1 MDKDFKSRLIKE
13 LLNYYK
19 DIDENA
25 NLSNITDERIKAKIL
40 SAQKS
45 IKPLPVNSNDA
56 YDIQASKKRYYD
68 LMREKLNN
76 FIDALECP
84 DSEVY
89 PGISFD
95 KPQFFID
102 KYKFEEAF
110 NFVKSYLEI
119 ISDTS
124 EDKKSNRTLKY
135 DINKKIDINTD
146 FSKVNDILLAMNKPY
161 AVVPFDNYS
170 KQFTII
176 ENFNWGEI
184 TNLRDFLLLTD
195 ESLKTYDEFR
205 RKSMEYLN
213 TVVLNTIN
221 KLEYSDFYRSF
232 GEYSHQYMVA
242 LMLKILFKALM
253 QIINQIIVNMRDKY
267 YENYKSVC
275 QKIEAFIIKP
285 LKYQPSYNNI
295 ETDFQEYNISLDFRN
310 TLLSEMKTQMYN
322 LKYIESLADINEKYI
337 LVDNN
342 NIVKE
347 DYESNSLSLDE
358 MNDLFNLGTPIDKDI
373 FKDRLVAIKEFIPLF
388 NSATKRNLYPNDILA
403 QRAVYRVLFKAKPH
417 KFNENL
423 KANDSKNFIKLWNSF
438 IENHAELKTD
448 LYFAYSNAISSSLAI
463 EYRGGKKNMTVKV
476 ELFKSLCKVF
486 NSFYINF
493 IPAAGSTLG
502 IDEATDIILKY
513 YNKISDILNTE
524 LYNIEFKIY

>member
-1 MDKDFKSRLIKE
+1 
-13 LLNYYK
+13 
-19 DIDENA
+19 
-25 NLSNITDERIKAKIL
+25 
-40 SAQKS
+40 
-45 IKPLPVNSNDA
+45 
-56 YDIQASKKRYYD
+56 
-68 LMREKLNN
+68 
-76 FIDALECP
+76 
-84 DSEVY
+84 
-89 PGISFD
+89 
-95 KPQFFID
+95 
-102 KYKFEEAF
+102 
-110 NFVKSYLEI
+110 
-119 ISDTS
+119 
-124 EDKKSNRTLKY
+124 
-135 DINKKIDINTD
+135 
-146 FSKVNDILLAMNKPY
+146 MNKPY

-195 ESLKTYDEFR
+195 ESLKTYDECR

-221 KLEYSDFYRSF
+221 KLEYSDFYISF

-295 ETDFQEYNISLDFRN
+295 ETDFQRYNISLDFRN
-310 TLLSEMKTQMYN
+310 TLLAEMKTQIYN
-322 LKYIESLADINEKYI
+322 LKYVESLADINEKYI
-337 LVDNN
+337 FVDNN

-358 MNDLFNLGTPIDKDI
+358 MNDLFNLGTPIDNDI
-373 FKDRLVAIKEFIPLF
+373 FKDRLVAVKEFIPLF

-423 KANDSKNFIKLWNSF
+423 KANDSKNFIKLWNNF

-463 EYRGGKKNMTVKV
+463 EYRGGKKNMPAKV
-476 ELFKSLCKVF
+476 ELFKSICKVF
-486 NSFYINF
+486 NSLYINL

-502 IDEATDIILKY
+502 IDETRDIIILKY
-513 YNKISDILNTE
+513 YDKIYDILITE
-524 LYNIEFKIY
+524 LYNI